1 MTRSQIRGD
10 DGARGT
16 ALRAA
21 EIACRLLWASPCS
34 ALGAVLGCAVIA
46 AGGSARR
53 VGRTV
58 EIARYHWAAPPGSRL
73 ARAPF
78 AAITFGHV
86 ILGASHAE
94 LARLRPH
101 EQVHVRQYERLGPLF
116 LVAYPC
122 SSLLALL
129 RGECPYRANRFEQ
142 QAFRETDAGDTWQT
156 IATGEHA
163 AMRK

>member
-1 MTRSQIRGD
+1 MTRSQVRGD
-10 DGARGT
+10 AAARGS

-21 EIACRLLWASPCS
+21 VTACRLLWTAPCS

-58 EIARYHWAAPPGSRL
+58 EIARYHGAAPPGSRL

-78 AAITFGHV
+78 TAITFGHV

-129 RGECPYRANRFEQ
+129 RGECPYRANRFER
-142 QAFRETDAGDTWQT
+142 QAFREADAGEARQT
-156 IATGEHA
+156 IAAGGYV

>member
-1 MTRSQIRGD
+1 MTRSQVRGD
-10 DGARGT
+10 AAARGS

-21 EIACRLLWASPCS
+21 VTACRLLWTAPCS

-58 EIARYHWAAPPGSRL
+58 EIARYHGAAPPGSRL

-78 AAITFGHV
+78 TAITFGHV

-101 EQVHVRQYERLGPLF
+101 EQVHVRQYE
-116 LVAYPC
+116 
-122 SSLLALL
+122 
-129 RGECPYRANRFEQ
+129 
-142 QAFRETDAGDTWQT
+142 
-156 IATGEHA
+156 
-163 AMRK
+163 